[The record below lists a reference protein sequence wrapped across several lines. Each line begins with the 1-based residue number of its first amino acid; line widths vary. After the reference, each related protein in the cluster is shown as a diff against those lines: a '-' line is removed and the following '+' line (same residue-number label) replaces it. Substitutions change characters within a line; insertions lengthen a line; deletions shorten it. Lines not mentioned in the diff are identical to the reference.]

1 MWKTKNSADILVA
14 IDIIQKRHVIKI
26 NGNLVIIKPFSLH
39 QTVLVSIS
47 VIQHLY
53 HVIRFPKL
61 ALEDCALHLRK

>member
-1 MWKTKNSADILVA
+1 MYNTK
-14 IDIIQKRHVIKI
+14 KHVLEI